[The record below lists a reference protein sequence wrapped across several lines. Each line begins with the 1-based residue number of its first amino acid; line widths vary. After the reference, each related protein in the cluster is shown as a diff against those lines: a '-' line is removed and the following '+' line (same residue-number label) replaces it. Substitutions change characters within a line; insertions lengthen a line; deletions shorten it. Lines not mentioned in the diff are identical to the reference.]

1 MENQKDRIKKNLI
14 EFLNF
19 SNRFGKEKN
28 LNLYFSMMELTRRW
42 RKKEFYLEFEKTSLF
57 KKSSNLQ
64 RFVSERK
71 KLDRFNEKQFKEAII
86 LPKVLRFNHWE
97 KDTYFDEIWD
107 TLIQTNIVPLGCH
120 NLSDRISISNP
131 KKILSVRTKVSFPH
145 YGTNEVIK
153 KALGD
158 KITIVPQS
166 DGNVKSVFDENGN
179 CWFNHSI
186 NLIKDENEWKRMF
199 PDVKDLK
206 PDWSDTNPK
215 LFEVIG
221 NGVLTDLELVN
232 FQNLGIYH
240 SFKYKFTDVF
250 SFEDF
255 TDEEISWVSDW
266 VDWEFISLI
275 FVEGHNHFQYH
286 YFEDLEGYSKNYTDA
301 LNEVIKE
308 KGKKFCSPLILQSF
322 FGNMEKQIGNNLGNK
337 EVLKAIFNALDEGDI
352 PDNLMEKFSKIKKE
366 KIDEHISWITNLT
379 KSGIFTKPNIEIDGR
394 DVKSNLSDN
403 KELKKKMAYSLSFLE
418 DRFDFKKNTI
428 SEPNIL
434 PVSLQAVQRK
444 LGLD

>member
-14 EFLNF
+14 GFLNF
-19 SNRFGKEKN
+19 TNRFGKEKN
-28 LNLYFSMMELTRRW
+28 LNLYFSMLELTRKW

-71 KLDRFNEKQFKEAII
+71 KLDRFNEKQFKESII

-97 KDTYFDEIWD
+97 ENTYFDEIWD

-131 KKILSVRTKVSFPH
+131 KKILSVRTKISFPH
-145 YGTNEVIK
+145 YGANKVIQNS
-153 KALGD
+153 LGE
-158 KITIVPQS
+158 KITTVPNE
-166 DGNVKSVFDENGN
+166 GGGVKSVFDENGN

-186 NLIKDENEWKRMF
+186 NLIKYENEWKRMF
-199 PDVKDLK
+199 PDETDLK

-215 LFEVIG
+215 LYEAIG

-240 SFKYKFTDVF
+240 SFKYKLTDVF

-255 TDEEISWVSDW
+255 SDEEISWVSDW
-266 VDWEFISLI
+266 LDWEYISLV
-275 FVEGHNHFQYH
+275 FSEGNNQFEYH
-286 YFEDLEGYSKNYTDA
+286 YFEDLDGYSQNYSDA
-301 LNEVIKE
+301 LNEIVEE
-308 KGKKFCSPLILQSF
+308 KGKKFCSPLILQHF
-322 FGNMEKQIGNNLGNK
+322 FKNMENHISGNIENK
-337 EVLKAIFNALDEGDI
+337 VALKRIFNSLESGEI
-352 PDNLMEKFSKIKKE
+352 PDSLMENFSKVKTE
-366 KIDEHISWITNLT
+366 KIDKHISWVKKLT
-379 KSGIFTKPNIEIDGR
+379 EGGVFTKPKIEIDGR
-394 DVKSNLSDN
+394 NVKSNISDD
-403 KELKKKMAYSLSFLE
+403 KTIKKKMAYSMSFLE
-418 DRFDFKKNTI
+418 DRFNFSKNTI
-428 SEPNIL
+428 SEPVIL
-434 PVSLQAVQRK
+434 PVSLKAIQRK